1 LKVGLTGGIA
11 SGKSTVSKYLKEL
24 GAVIIDADKIAH
36 SLMEP
41 KKILWK
47 RVVKEFG
54 KEILLSNGTIDRKKL
69 GGIIFNDSK
78 AKKRLDK
85 TTHPIIIAKIEEE
98 MERLSKE
105 NDILIV
111 DVPLLIEIDMI
122 DFFDEVWLVYVDK
135 DVQIKRLMTRDQ
147 IDYQKA
153 IAKINSQMP
162 LIKKKEYADRIINN
176 NGTEEE
182 LKFEVIRV
190 WQKISDI
197 ESEFK

>member
-1 LKVGLTGGIA
+1 MKVGLTGGIA